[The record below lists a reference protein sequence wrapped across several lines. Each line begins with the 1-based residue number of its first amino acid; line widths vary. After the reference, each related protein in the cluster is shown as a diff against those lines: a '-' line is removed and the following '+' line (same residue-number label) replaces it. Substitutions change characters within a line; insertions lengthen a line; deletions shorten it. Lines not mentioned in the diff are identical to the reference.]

1 MINMRNYSEPKEAS
15 YPQKKALGPIPYS
28 RTGELCPVTDHL
40 ISNASVYSDTDGA
53 GFGDNKLKL
62 GLLFLC

>member
-15 YPQKKALGPIPYS
+15 YPQKKTLGPIPYS
-28 RTGELCPVTDHL
+28 RTGELCPVTVHL
-40 ISNASVYSDTDGA
+40 ISNFSVTDGA
-53 GFGDNKLKL
+53 GYGDNKLKL